1 VADDESGSLFREN
14 ERLRREVRAQLEEQ
28 EALRRVAV
36 MVAGHPAADE
46 VFQLVTVEVS
56 RPLDADAAM
65 TTRFTGHGEATVLA
79 DWAAP
84 GLPPFPVG
92 EPFELGEGTA
102 LARVQT
108 TQAPAR
114 VDSYATLESAHAER
128 LRDLDMHAAVAAPIL
143 VDGRL
148 WGAVAAGSAHGPFPT
163 DAEARLGAFAELV
176 GQAIANVDARLK
188 LRESRARVVEEADA
202 ARRRIERDLHDGAQQ
217 RLVGLALQLRIL
229 SKSVDGETAPAL
241 DSCIDELLAA
251 LKELRELARGI
262 HPAVLTDHGLGAALE
277 ALAAR
282 STLPVHFSAS
292 LPERLPP
299 ALEVALYFVVSEAL
313 ANVAKYAKAT
323 SVRLDARVAD
333 GRAEVTVSDDGVGG
347 ALGRTGGGLRG
358 LLDRV
363 DALDG
368 HITVDSPPGHGT
380 TVHAWVPVPPDERG
394 IRVATAA
401 SVPHG
406 PRRPSR
412 SPSDSVP
419 LER

>member
-1 VADDESGSLFREN
+1 VADDESASLVREI
-14 ERLRREVRAQLEEQ
+14 ERLRSELRVRLEEE

-36 MVAGHPAADE
+36 MVAGHPAAAD
-46 VFQLVTVEVS
+46 VFQLVTVEVA
-56 RPLDADAAM
+56 RHLDADAAM

-92 EPFELGEGTA
+92 QPFELGKGTA
-102 LARVQT
+102 LASVQT
-108 TQAPAR
+108 TEAPAR
-114 VDSYATLESAHAER
+114 VDSYQDLESGHAER
-128 LRDLDMHAAVAAPIL
+128 LRDLDMRAAVAAPVF
-143 VDGRL
+143 VDGRV
-148 WGAVAAGSAHGPFPT
+148 WGALAAGSASGPFPA
-163 DAEARLGAFAELV
+163 DAEARLGVFAELV

-217 RLVGLALQLRIL
+217 RLVGLALRLRIVARSL
-229 SKSVDGETAPAL
+229 DGDAAPAL
-241 DSCIDELLAA
+241 EDCIEELLAA

-262 HPAVLTDHGLGAALE
+262 HPAVLTDHGLRAALE

-282 STLPVHFSAS
+282 STLPVEFSAS

-299 ALEVALYFVVSEAL
+299 AQEVALYFVVSEAL
-313 ANVAKYAKAT
+313 ANVEKYARAT
-323 SVRLDARVAD
+323 SVRLDARVSG

-347 ALGRTGGGLRG
+347 AVGRAGGGLRG

-368 HITVDSPPGHGT
+368 HITLESPPGHGT
-380 TVHAWVPVPPDERG
+380 TVHAWVPLAPEASTPETP
-394 IRVATAA
+394 ATV
-401 SVPHG
+401 SS
-406 PRRPSR
+406 RLPS
-412 SPSDSVP
+412 S
-419 LER
+419 